1 MRSVCLCG
9 SRRFTKEIR
18 KFAKDLRKFN
28 VVTFEPFLNT
38 NRGIDTLT
46 PDLKKFAFLGLT
58 LHHMD
63 FIRKADVVF
72 IYNKGGYMGVSST
85 LELGFAEALG
95 KPIYAFSD
103 KDLES
108 ARVVLFNE
116 IVRTPK
122 ELLKKIK

>member
-1 MRSVCLCG
+1 MKSVVICG

-18 KFAKDLRKFN
+18 KFAKDLRKYK
-28 VVTFEPFLNT
+28 VATFEPFLNT
-38 NRGIDTLT
+38 NRGIDVLS

-63 FIRKADVVF
+63 FIRKADVVY

-95 KPIYAFSD
+95 KPIYALSD
-103 KDLES
+103 LDSES
-108 ARVVLFNE
+108 ARKVLFNE
-116 IVRTPK
+116 IIKTPK
-122 ELLKKIK
+122 ELVKKLK